1 MTGTDLK
8 FHPLADMFPLM
19 EGDEFDALVADIK
32 ANGVREPITIFE
44 GKILDGRNRY
54 RACMLLGIEPRFQEH
69 RAGCAHV
76 GDPAAYVISMNI
88 HRRHLTAEQKRD
100 LIAKL
105 IEAQPEKSDRQIAKQ
120 AKASPTT
127 VGTTRAKMEKTGEVS
142 KLDTR
147 TDAKGV
153 KQPAKKKRS
162 ADAEQEEADK
172 KECTRLW
179 QKVQQAEGAA
189 ARINAPHA
197 DEKTEA
203 ELKIEKHAFDV
214 AESLFGARPDIARAL
229 YEFTDDH
236 WWPFVEALDAK
247 ATRKAK
253 PARECDTYGFEG
265 DWDEQ
270 AQREFEERVTPPII
284 LEKLRAVEIEIVGLR
299 SENDELR
306 TERDRLRARVAELEG
321 AHAIGDGI
329 PECLRRTPKVSAS

>member
-54 RACMLLGIEPRFQEH
+54 RACVLLGIEPRFQEH

-179 QKVQQAEGAA
+179 QKVQQAEKEATGDSTVDTSIDTKGRKQPAKKKRKPKLREPTSAGA
-189 ARINAPHA
+189 
-197 DEKTEA
+197 
-203 ELKIEKHAFDV
+203 V
-214 AESLFGARPDIARAL
+214 ALE
-229 YEFTDDH
+229 
-236 WWPFVEALDAK
+236 
-247 ATRKAK
+247 
-253 PARECDTYGFEG
+253 
-265 DWDEQ
+265 
-270 AQREFEERVTPPII
+270 REFEETVAPPVI
-284 LEKLRAVEIEIVGLR
+284 LEKLRAAEIKIEGLQSEIEDLKRERANLQDENAALR
-299 SENDELR
+299 AEIAELR
-306 TERDRLRARVAELEG
+306 CADA
-321 AHAIGDGI
+321 GI
-329 PECLRRTPKVSAS
+329 PDFLRRSPGAAAS